1 MAENIVEQLIN
12 SNDLWKH
19 KRFVRYKDG
28 AVLYSMSLNQFKKLA
43 QDADAIYKY
52 GKMVLVNTK
61 IVDEYLEYFHV
72 QMDEWEN
79 YGESAWLFGGQ
90 KVYYS

>member
-1 MAENIVEQLIN
+1 MAENVVEHVIN

-43 QDADAIYKY
+43 RDAYAVYKY

-72 QMDEWEN
+72 QMDE
-79 YGESAWLFGGQ
+79 
-90 KVYYS
+90 

>member
-1 MAENIVEQLIN
+1 MAGNVIEQVIS
-12 SNDLWKH
+12 SNDLWKF

-43 QDADAIYKY
+43 HNADAIYKY

-61 IVDEYLEYFHV
+61 IVDEYLEYYHV
-72 QMDEWEN
+72 EMDE
-79 YGESAWLFGGQ
+79 
-90 KVYYS
+90 

>member
-19 KRFVRYKDG
+19 KQFVRYKDG

-43 QDADAIYKY
+43 QDSDAIYKY

-72 QMDEWEN
+72 QMDE
-79 YGESAWLFGGQ
+79 
-90 KVYYS
+90 